1 MTMYEAIERNA
12 QHFMELQTL
21 VTAADADARVAQLRK
36 ALEESAEQLNHAADG
51 TAADRDAR
59 ARIYRGLVAASRIVG
74 QLRDDAL
81 RG

>member
-1 MTMYEAIERNA
+1 MYEAIDRHA
-12 QHFMELQTL
+12 QHFMALQNV
-21 VTAADADARVAQLRK
+21 VTAADADTRVAELRK

-74 QLRDDAL
+74 QLREDAL

>member
-1 MTMYEAIERNA
+1 MYEAIERHA
-12 QHFMELQTL
+12 QHFMALQNV
-21 VTAADADARVAQLRK
+21 VTAADADTRVAELRQ

-74 QLRDDAL
+74 QLREDAL

>member
-1 MTMYEAIERNA
+1 MYEAIERHA
-12 QHFMELQTL
+12 QHFMQLQNV
-21 VTAADADARVAQLRK
+21 VTAADADARVAELRK
-36 ALEESAEQLNHAADG
+36 ALEESAEQLNHAPDG

-74 QLRDDAL
+74 QLREDAL

>member
-1 MTMYEAIERNA
+1 MYEAIERHA
-12 QHFMELQTL
+12 QHFMALQNV
-21 VTAADADARVAQLRK
+21 VTAADADARVAELRK
-36 ALEESAEQLNHAADG
+36 ALEESAEQLNHAANG

-74 QLRDDAL
+74 QLREDAL

>member
-1 MTMYEAIERNA
+1 MYEAIERHA
-12 QHFMELQTL
+12 QHFMALQNV
-21 VTAADADARVAQLRK
+21 VTATDADARVAELRK

-74 QLRDDAL
+74 QLREDAL

>member
-1 MTMYEAIERNA
+1 MNEVIERHA
-12 QHFMELQTL
+12 QHFMELQTI
-21 VTAADADARVAQLRK
+21 VTAADADTRVAELRK
-36 ALEESAEQLNHAADG
+36 ALEDSAEQLNHAADG

-74 QLRDDAL
+74 QLREDAL

>member
-1 MTMYEAIERNA
+1 MYEAIERHA
-12 QHFMELQTL
+12 QHFMALQDV
-21 VTAADADARVAQLRK
+21 VTAAEADTRVAELRK

-74 QLRDDAL
+74 QLREDAL

>member
-1 MTMYEAIERNA
+1 MYEAIERHA
-12 QHFMELQTL
+12 QHFMELQNV
-21 VTAADADARVAQLRK
+21 VTAADADTRVAALRK

-59 ARIYRGLVAASRIVG
+59 ARIYRGLIAASRIVG
-74 QLRDDAL
+74 QLREDAL

>member
-1 MTMYEAIERNA
+1 MYEAIERHA
-12 QHFMELQTL
+12 QHFMELQNV
-21 VTAADADARVAQLRK
+21 VTAADADTRVAGLRK

-59 ARIYRGLVAASRIVG
+59 ARIYRGLIAASRIVG
-74 QLRDDAL
+74 QLREDAL

>member
-1 MTMYEAIERNA
+1 MYEAIERHA
-12 QHFMELQTL
+12 QHFMQLQN
-21 VTAADADARVAQLRK
+21 VMTAADADARVAELRK

-59 ARIYRGLVAASRIVG
+59 ERIYRGLVAASRIVG
-74 QLRDDAL
+74 QLREDAL

>member
-1 MTMYEAIERNA
+1 MYEAIERHA
-12 QHFMELQTL
+12 QHFMQLQNV
-21 VTAADADARVAQLRK
+21 VTAADADARVTELRK

-74 QLRDDAL
+74 QLREDAL

>member
-1 MTMYEAIERNA
+1 MYEAIERHA
-12 QHFMELQTL
+12 QHFMALQNV
-21 VTAADADARVAQLRK
+21 VTAADADTRVAELRE

-74 QLRDDAL
+74 QLREDAL

>member
-1 MTMYEAIERNA
+1 MYETIERHA
-12 QHFMELQTL
+12 QHFMELQNV
-21 VTAADADARVAQLRK
+21 VTGANADTRVAELRK

-51 TAADRDAR
+51 TPADRDAR

-74 QLRDDAL
+74 QLREDAM

>member
-1 MTMYEAIERNA
+1 MYEAIERHA
-12 QHFMELQTL
+12 QHFMALQNV
-21 VTAADADARVAQLRK
+21 VTAADADARVAELRK

-59 ARIYRGLVAASRIVG
+59 ARIIRGLVAASRIVG
-74 QLRDDAL
+74 QLREDAL

>member
-1 MTMYEAIERNA
+1 MYEAIERHA
-12 QHFMELQTL
+12 QHFMALQNV
-21 VTAADADARVAQLRK
+21 VTAADADTRVAELRK

-74 QLRDDAL
+74 QLCEDAL

>member
-1 MTMYEAIERNA
+1 MYEAIERHA
-12 QHFMELQTL
+12 QHFMQLQNV
-21 VTAADADARVAQLRK
+21 VTAADADARVAELRK

-51 TAADRDAR
+51 TATDRDAR

-74 QLRDDAL
+74 QLREDAL